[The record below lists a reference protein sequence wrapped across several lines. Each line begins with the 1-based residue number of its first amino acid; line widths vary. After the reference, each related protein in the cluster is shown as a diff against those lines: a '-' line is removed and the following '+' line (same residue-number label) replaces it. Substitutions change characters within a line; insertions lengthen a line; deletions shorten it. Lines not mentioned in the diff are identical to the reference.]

1 MLFAWSACS
10 SLSAWVDQE
19 GETVSVRPGTR
30 VRLSYID
37 GVTRPENEWIV
48 FDESKGFSA
57 HRNDYSAYSDD
68 EAFYFVMPTSD
79 LTIKAGSVEKITQV
93 ALTNV
98 RYPNSGY
105 FAGACRTVSLP
116 EDAPYTFARFV
127 WTDSET
133 GEELS
138 DGTPFVYG
146 RGYTGHIYPKP
157 KKGYYFDRND
167 LPEDVTING
176 STAPVHDKSC
186 VVENSGLYRLQT
198 GKVVTDPGTIKN
210 ASFTVPIPGDGAY
223 ALRYPK
229 FISAD
234 GDPDIY
240 ATTRWLSYEGGEY
253 SDFTG
258 TFTEGQSLFL
268 LLSFHCTDHDRHF
281 YKDGSH
287 WLATNIY
294 INGDRVDV
302 NVYDDDIYLQY
313 PVKIGPAA
321 GTLSLSESMIDTLDP
336 AEPDPFIHLDAN
348 LSTNDPSYEP
358 ELIWRSSDPDIATV
372 ELWEGNDR
380 AAIVTAVGYGE
391 TKITVMTADG
401 LYTASVPVHN
411 RRPAVRGIELDRRS
425 AEVFYPTNK
434 GFTLNATVYPE
445 NAGNKRVLW
454 RSSDDTVAGVSS
466 RGDVIPRSK
475 GICWITAVTE
485 DGEYE
490 ATCEVT
496 VRDPVEYE
504 LWIDQIRVT
513 EENMND
519 ILNNHL
525 FVFDG
530 DKTLTINGNYTA
542 RTTSALIVSSIPDL
556 IIDVTDDVTLTD
568 RNGVM
573 RLSGD
578 TTIKGEGSLTVSSD
592 TISPIYVMNGSVLT
606 LMGTTLNTNGPGGLM
621 GDAEG
626 ESLIIR
632 YSTVNVNAKV
642 PG

>member
-1 MLFAWSACS
+1 MSFDL
-10 SLSAWVDQE
+10 DKD
-19 GETVSVRPGTR
+19 GHMD
-30 VRLSYID
+30 VRLDSNMHRVELLSYNSLLEKNDFFVLKPDAKTRQRLNDAGKTDWYESLFFIFVQHYLLAID
-37 GVTRPENEWIV
+37 GTTITNRNRNDVLGNGV
-48 FDESKGFSA
+48 FSFDGNDTLYIKGDYETESKSLIEC
-57 HRNDYSAYSDD
+57 S
-68 EAFYFVMPTSD
+68 M
-79 LTIKAGSVEKITQV
+79 
-93 ALTNV
+93 
-98 RYPNSGY
+98 PNSGY
-105 FAGACRTVSLP
+105 LAGACRTVSLP
-116 EDAPYTFARFV
+116 EEAPYTFARFV

-146 RGYTGHIYPKP
+146 RGYTGHIYLKP
-157 KKGYYFDRND
+157 KKGYYFDRNN

-186 VVENSGLYRLQT
+186 VVENSGLYCLQT
-198 GKVVTDPGTIKN
+198 GKVVTDPRTIKN

-223 ALRYPK
+223 ALRYSK

-240 ATTRWLSYEGGEY
+240 ATTHWLSYEGGEY

-313 PVKIGPAA
+313 PVKIGAAA

-372 ELWEGNDR
+372 ELWEGDNR
-380 AAIVTAVGYGE
+380 AVIVTAVGYGE

-401 LYTASVPVHN
+401 LYTASVPVRN
-411 RRPAVRGIELDRRS
+411 RRPAVREIELDRRS

-445 NAGNKRVLW
+445 NAGNKRVL
-454 RSSDDTVAGVSS
+454 
-466 RGDVIPRSK
+466 
-475 GICWITAVTE
+475 
-485 DGEYE
+485 
-490 ATCEVT
+490 
-496 VRDPVEYE
+496 
-504 LWIDQIRVT
+504 
-513 EENMND
+513 
-519 ILNNHL
+519 
-525 FVFDG
+525 
-530 DKTLTINGNYTA
+530 
-542 RTTSALIVSSIPDL
+542 
-556 IIDVTDDVTLTD
+556 
-568 RNGVM
+568 
-573 RLSGD
+573 
-578 TTIKGEGSLTVSSD
+578 
-592 TISPIYVMNGSVLT
+592 
-606 LMGTTLNTNGPGGLM
+606 
-621 GDAEG
+621 
-626 ESLIIR
+626 
-632 YSTVNVNAKV
+632 
-642 PG
+642 

>member
-146 RGYTGHIYPKP
+146 RGYTGHIYLKP

-186 VVENSGLYRLQT
+186 VVENSGLYCLQT

-336 AEPDPFIHLDAN
+336 EEPDPFIHLDAN

-380 AAIVTAVGYGE
+380 AAIVTAVEYGE
-391 TKITVMTADG
+391 TFSLTAQIMPLDSENKAFTWSTNDRMVVTVD
-401 LYTASVPVHN
+401 SN
-411 RRPAVRGIELDRRS
+411 
-425 AEVFYPTNK
+425 
-434 GFTLNATVYPE
+434 
-445 NAGNKRVLW
+445 
-454 RSSDDTVAGVSS
+454 GV
-466 RGDVIPRSK
+466 V
-475 GICWITAVTE
+475 TAVGAGIAYVTACTE
-485 DGEYE
+485 DGRHIASCRVDVSCSHIEGDPARENEIDVGCVTDGSYDEVIRCALCGEELSREHKTVPATGHQFGEWVITLEPTATTPGEKERICSVCGHKETQAIE
-490 ATCEVT
+490 ATQPHLLGDVDGDGIVT
-496 VRDPVEYE
+496 IHDATA
-504 LWIDQIRVT
+504 IQ
-513 EENMND
+513 
-519 ILNNHL
+519 NHL
-525 FVFDG
+525 ADIPTAYNEKAADTDEDG
-530 DKTLTINGNYTA
+530 YVTINDATYIQLWLA
-542 RTTSALIVSSIPDL
+542 DL
-556 IIDVTDDVTLTD
+556 
-568 RNGVM
+568 
-573 RLSGD
+573 LSGD
-578 TTIKGEGSLTVSSD
+578 NIG
-592 TISPIYVMNGSVLT
+592 
-606 LMGTTLNTNGPGGLM
+606 
-621 GDAEG
+621 
-626 ESLIIR
+626 
-632 YSTVNVNAKV
+632 KV
-642 PG
+642 I

>member
-1 MLFAWSACS
+1 M
-10 SLSAWVDQE
+10 
-19 GETVSVRPGTR
+19 
-30 VRLSYID
+30 
-37 GVTRPENEWIV
+37 
-48 FDESKGFSA
+48 
-57 HRNDYSAYSDD
+57 
-68 EAFYFVMPTSD
+68 MPTSD

-105 FAGACRTVSLP
+105 LAGVCRTVSLP

-127 WTDSET
+127 WMDSET

-146 RGYTGHIYPKP
+146 RGYTGHIYLKP

-348 LSTNDPSYEP
+348 LSTNAPSYEP

-372 ELWEGNDR
+372 ELW
-380 AAIVTAVGYGE
+380 
-391 TKITVMTADG
+391 
-401 LYTASVPVHN
+401 
-411 RRPAVRGIELDRRS
+411 
-425 AEVFYPTNK
+425 
-434 GFTLNATVYPE
+434 
-445 NAGNKRVLW
+445 
-454 RSSDDTVAGVSS
+454 
-466 RGDVIPRSK
+466 
-475 GICWITAVTE
+475 
-485 DGEYE
+485 
-490 ATCEVT
+490 
-496 VRDPVEYE
+496 
-504 LWIDQIRVT
+504 IDQIRVT
-513 EENMND
+513 EENMHD

-530 DKTLTINGNYTA
+530 DKTLTINGSYTA

-578 TTIKGEGSLTVSSD
+578 NIG
-592 TISPIYVMNGSVLT
+592 
-606 LMGTTLNTNGPGGLM
+606 
-621 GDAEG
+621 
-626 ESLIIR
+626 
-632 YSTVNVNAKV
+632 KV
-642 PG
+642 I